1 MFEIK
6 KNVPM
11 PSRAVG
17 RLPVYNFAA
26 MEIGDCFFAP
36 DDMGKTKSQGSV
48 RQRAISSTANAYA
61 KKHNPTAKFIT
72 RTMPDATI
80 GCWRIA

>member
-11 PSRAVG
+11 PRRQCGGKRA
-17 RLPVYNFAA
+17 LYNFAA

-36 DDMGKTKSQGSV
+36 DDMGKGKRLNIISNCA
-48 RQRAISSTANAYA
+48 RQYA
-61 KKHNPTAKFIT
+61 KYHNPTAKFTT
-72 RTMPDATI
+72 RTMPDGTI